1 MAATETSTVTVVFDD
16 REVQV
21 PPGTPLVVAAAEAGI
36 EIPVFCYEPRLGA
49 PVGACRMCLVEVEMG
64 GRPMPKLQAACTMTA
79 ADGMIVKTA
88 ATSDKAREGQDAVLE
103 FLLLN
108 HPLDCPVCDKGG
120 ECPLQDLT
128 FRYGPG
134 KSRMTL
140 EKRTYEKPLPISPSI
155 VLDRERC
162 ILCYRC
168 TRFSSDVAEDGELIT
183 RQRGANSV
191 IATFEERPYEGA
203 FSGNVTELCPVGAL
217 LPTPYRFRARP
228 WEIVNVP
235 TICQGCPTGCN
246 TWVTVREGNAERILS
261 RNHPAVDE
269 GWLCDRGRFARHEP
283 LTDRLSAPLERG
295 ESGLREVPFA
305 EATTAIARRLRH
317 HASLQGRGAVAIVTG
332 GDLTNEEAWAWGSIA
347 LELGARTASG
357 SFDGGYDRLAPYGA
371 RLDDLD
377 RADLIVVIGDAD
389 VADAAGVVDLRIRR
403 ARRRGAHVAIV
414 GPGGSLLERDASSF
428 LQVAPG
434 AAGQA
439 IAALG
444 DAAREHGG
452 EGVRQRPALFA
463 PQAGEP
469 AGADALRSLAALLAS
484 AEHPVVVVT
493 DAGLAGP
500 SESLAWSLRLD
511 ERGGLLVAPQGANER
526 GAHAFGLAGSG
537 ADVLSALEAGE
548 VRALVLVGVDPTAE
562 WPDADRWQMALA
574 QTEYV
579 VSVSPFVNTTVSWS
593 HDVLP
598 HSVDYEREGTTT
610 NLEGRIQRLRPATRT
625 PGGRQ
630 HLAAVSAIAKTLGLD
645 VPPAANA
652 AYARMAEQFGVAHPW
667 SALNGRAPDPERPA
681 LEGEPEWAAADV
693 APAGD
698 GEFVVI
704 APPPLFR
711 GAAVERTPAL
721 VHQRAPWVMLATEDA
736 ERLGLSAGDL
746 VVVTHARGVHAGPLR
761 LSRRLRPGS
770 VRINWAGPPVS
781 GPVSVA
787 AG

>member
-1 MAATETSTVTVVFDD
+1 MAATEITTVTVVFDD
-16 REVQV
+16 REVHV

-79 ADGMIVKTA
+79 ADGMVVKTA
-88 ATSDKAREGQDAVLE
+88 TTSEKAREGQDAVLE

-168 TRFSSDVAEDGELIT
+168 TRFSSDVAEDGELIA
-183 RQRGANSV
+183 RQRGAASV
-191 IATFEERPYEGA
+191 IATFEERPYQGA

-235 TICQGCPTGCN
+235 TVCQGCPTGCN

-283 LTDRLSAPLERG
+283 LADRLTAPLERG
-295 ESGLREVPFA
+295 EAGLAEVAFGD
-305 EATTAIARRLRH
+305 ATTTIARRLRH
-317 HASLQGRGAVAIVTG
+317 YASLHGAGAVAIVTS
-332 GDLTNEEAWAWGSIA
+332 GDLTNEEAWGWGRIA
-347 LELGARTASG
+347 GELRALSACGPLDGA
-357 SFDGGYDRLAPYGA
+357 YDRLAPFQAGI
-371 RLDDLD
+371 DDLD
-377 RADLIVVIGDAD
+377 RADLIVVVGDAD
-389 VADAAGVVDLRIRR
+389 VADAAGVLDLRIRR
-403 ARRRGAHVAIV
+403 ARRRGAHLAIV
-414 GPGGSLLERDASSF
+414 GPGGSILERDASAF
-428 LQVAPG
+428 VPVAPG
-434 AAGQA
+434 AAAQA

-444 DAAREHGG
+444 AAAREHGG
-452 EGVRQRPALFA
+452 EGVRQRPGVQAA
-463 PQAGEP
+463 EAGEP
-469 AGADALRSLAALLAS
+469 ADDLRALGARLAT
-484 AEHPVVVVT
+484 AEHPVVIVT
-493 DAGLAGP
+493 DPGLAAW
-500 SESLAWSLRLD
+500 SETLAWSLRLD
-511 ERGGLLVAPQGANER
+511 ERGGLLVAPAGANER

-537 ADVLSALEAGE
+537 AEVLEALEAGG

-562 WPDADRWQMALA
+562 WPDADRWQMALS

-598 HSVDYEREGTTT
+598 HAVDYEREGTTT
-610 NLEGRIQRLRPATRT
+610 NLEGRVQRLRPATGT

-630 HLAAVSAIAKTLGLD
+630 HLAAVSAIATTLGLD
-645 VPPAANA
+645 VPAAPNA
-652 AYARMAEQFGVAHPW
+652 AYARMAEEFGLAHAW
-667 SALNGRAPDPERPA
+667 GDLNGRAPAAERPA
-681 LEGEPEWAAADV
+681 LGQEPAWPEPEP
-693 APAGD
+693 APAAG
-698 GEFVVI
+698 GGFVLI
-704 APPPLFR
+704 APRPLFR

-721 VHQRAPWVMLATEDA
+721 AHQRAPWVMLATADA
-736 ERLGLSAGDL
+736 ERLGLSAGDR
-746 VVVTHARGVHAGPLR
+746 VSVTHAGGVHTGPLQ
-761 LSRRLRPGS
+761 LSRRLRPGA
-770 VRINWAGPPVS
+770 VRINWAGPPVA
-781 GPVSVA
+781 GTATVA
-787 AG
+787 GV